1 LTAPRDEGAARGGP
15 RLRIRLFHWYFLL
28 RRPMTFGVR
37 AMILDEAARSVF
49 LIRHTYVPGWQ
60 FPGGGVETGETCAQA
75 LEREVL
81 EEAEIRLRGPAVLR
95 SLHLNRR
102 ASPRDHVAF
111 YLVEAFSQPS
121 PKLPDREIA
130 EAGFFSLDS
139 LPDGVT
145 PATLRRIA
153 EVFGGTPPSPDW

>member
-1 LTAPRDEGAARGGP
+1 MTAPRDEGAARGGP

-111 YLVEAFSQPS
+111 YVATDWELAGA
-121 PKLPDREIA
+121 KRPDREIA
-130 EAGFFSLDS
+130 EARFFALDS
-139 LPDGVT
+139 LPDDLS
-145 PATLRRIA
+145 PATGRRIR
-153 EVFGGTPPSPDW
+153 EVMDGSAPSSHW

>member
-1 LTAPRDEGAARGGP
+1 MSAPQDEIAARGGP

-28 RRPMTFGVR
+28 RRPMTLGVR

-60 FPGGGVETGETCAQA
+60 FPGGGVETGETTAQA

-81 EEAEIRLRGPAVLR
+81 EETAIRLRGPAVLR
-95 SLHLNRR
+95 SVHLNRR

-111 YLVEAFSQPS
+111 YVATDWELAGV
-121 PKLPDREIA
+121 KRPDREIA
-130 EAGFFSLDS
+130 EARFFALDG
-139 LPDGVT
+139 LPDDLS
-145 PATLRRIA
+145 PATGRRIR
-153 EVFGGTPPSPDW
+153 EVMEDSAPSPYW